1 MKSKLLCG
9 TLILL
14 LATNAPVSWAETPRV
29 APVNTINNGQSYGQ
43 WAVDWWQWAFSVPG
57 PVNPL
62 LDVTGEHCQ
71 QRQVGDVWFL
81 GGALLSS
88 DPVVRTC
95 EIPNGKSLFFPIIN
109 TSYGAFLN
117 DPPETTTEEFV
128 RELSKCIVPVSSLSL
143 VVDGFAVPR
152 LDKFFT
158 GEGGNL
164 SPITSVQMPPNGV
177 FEFLFGAGEAIIPE
191 LVLHPFAEEGYYVF
205 LKPLSP
211 GEHTIQW
218 SAEGCF
224 PGFSQSVTYYLT
236 VTAD

>member
-1 MKSKLLCG
+1 MRSRLLCG
-9 TLILL
+9 AAIFL
-14 LATNAPVSWAETPRV
+14 LAANASFSWADTPRI
-29 APVNTINNGQSYGQ
+29 APINTVNHGQSYGQ
-43 WAVDWWQWAFSVPG
+43 WAADWWQWAFAAPG
-57 PVNPL
+57 PVSPL
-62 LDVTGEHCQ
+62 LDDTGEHCQ

-81 GGALLSS
+81 GGRLFFP

-95 EIPNGKSLFFPIIN
+95 EIPYGKSLFFPIIN

-117 DPPETTTEEFV
+117 DPPETTTEEYV
-128 RELSKCIVPVSSLSL
+128 REASKCAVPVSSLSL
-143 VVDGFAVPR
+143 VIDGFAVPR

-164 SPITSVQMPPNGV
+164 SPITSVQMPPNSV
-177 FEFLFGAGEAIIPE
+177 LEFLFGLDETVIPE

-205 LKPLSP
+205 LQPLSP
-211 GEHTIQW
+211 GEHIIQW

-224 PGFSQSVTYYLT
+224 PGFSQNVTYNLT